1 MRSRKKMLPGLC
13 DHKKNSP
20 LKKEVKVEGSK
31 HDKGGVGETNKYLNK
46 WNAEKAEYD
55 KLPTWKK
62 AFKSPPGVVT
72 GYAPGFGGKGKSTKK
87 LFDTFNKIAKNRKKQ
102 SRLIQ
107 ESLEKKGYTFSPTK
121 SSGWTGK

>member
-1 MRSRKKMLPGLC
+1 MAFRMKGFSPFTKE
-13 DHKKNSP
+13 KNI
-20 LKKEVKVEGSK
+20 EGTK
-31 HDKGGVGETNKYLNK
+31 HDKGGVGNINKYK
-46 WNAEKAEYD
+46 EEYD
-55 KLPTWKK
+55 AKEREYKSLPTWKK

-107 ESLEKKGYTFSPTK
+107 ESLKKKGYTFGPTK